1 MMIINIV
8 NFNFLYQFKKIM
20 NQTPTNFDVIVIGAG
35 HAGIEAAYAAARM
48 GCSTALITLRK
59 DRIGWM
65 PCNPAIGGIG
75 KGHMV
80 FEISALGGL
89 MPQLAT
95 KTYLQAKMLNTRK
108 GPAVQGLRLQIDK
121 ERYALAAQAAL
132 AKTKNLT
139 ILEDMVDE
147 VLLNDQKQVTGV
159 LTSSGKTYTTGSVIL
174 TSGTFLNGLVHIGQE
189 THPAGRRDEQA
200 VIKLAE
206 FMKSLNLNMGRLKT
220 GTPPRLHRESIDFSV
235 MTEDISDNLDY
246 LFEFQPHKVE
256 HKMSC
261 YMTYTNEK
269 AHQVILDNADLS
281 PVFSKKIQGTAPR
294 YCPSIEVKVTRFAN
308 KTAHHVFVE
317 PETSVTT
324 SEMAHDVYPN
334 GLSTC
339 LPKEAQEK
347 FIRSIK
353 GFENAIITKYGYAI
367 EYDFVLPNQ
376 LHHTLELKSVPGF
389 FLAGQIN
396 GTTGYEEAA
405 GQGIIAGI
413 NAALKAQQRP
423 SYIMSRNE
431 GYIGIMIDDLV
442 TLGVDEPYRMFT
454 SRAERR
460 LILRQDNTFTRLGAK
475 AYELGLI
482 SKELYDAIEAENQQ
496 IATVVAYFEHAKM
509 TKQLAQ
515 MISDDKADE
524 VKTLIKEKALELFG
538 KLPSSRALTSMYAE
552 ILYAPYKIRELRE
565 VQKSEEY
572 RSLIIPATFDY
583 TNIPGLSKELQ
594 EKLTAHKPA
603 TIAQAALI
611 QGMTPA
617 AVSLLIFRVR
627 DLIR

>member
-1 MMIINIV
+1 
-8 NFNFLYQFKKIM
+8 M

-48 GCSTALITLRK
+48 GCKTALITLRK

-121 ERYALAAQAAL
+121 EQYALEAQEAL
-132 AKTKNLT
+132 SNVKNLT

-147 VLLNDQKQVTGV
+147 VILDNNKTVRGV
-159 LTSSGKTYTTGSVIL
+159 ITSKGIIYEATSVIL

-220 GTPPRLHRESIDFSV
+220 GTPPRLLRESIDFSV
-235 MTEDISDNLDY
+235 MAEDLSDDLDY
-246 LFEFQPHKVE
+246 LFEFEPHKVT

-261 YMTYTNEK
+261 FMTYTNEK
-269 AHQVILDNADLS
+269 AHQVIFDNAELS
-281 PVFSKKIQGTAPR
+281 PVFSKRIQGTAPR
-294 YCPSIEVKVTRFAN
+294 YCPSIEIKVTRFAD

-317 PETSVTT
+317 PETALST
-324 SEMAHDVYPN
+324 SEMANEVYPN

-413 NAALKAQQRP
+413 NAALKAQGRAP
-423 SYIMSRNE
+423 YIMSRNE

-460 LILRQDNTFTRLGAK
+460 LILRQDNTFTRLGSK

-482 SKELYDAIEAENQQ
+482 SEEIFNAIECEKNQ
-496 IATVVAYFEHAKM
+496 VAAIVAQFEQEKM

-515 MISDDKADE
+515 MISDDKADA
-524 VKTLIKEKALELFG
+524 VKELIKQKALELFG
-538 KLPSSRALTSMYAE
+538 ILPSSRALTSMYAE

-572 RSLIIPATFDY
+572 RSLAIPVTFDY
-583 TNIPGLSKELQ
+583 TGMPGLSRELQ
-594 EKLTAHKPA
+594 EKLTHHKPA
-603 TIAQAALI
+603 TIAQAALL

-617 AVSLLIFRVR
+617 AVSLLIFRIR
-627 DLIR
+627 DLVKQR